1 MNFENKSHDSVN
13 KRIDVLDGLRA
24 LAMLLV
30 FNVHFLNRYM
40 SVDYFVRSDSL
51 LFRIISSLN
60 GTVVTVDLFFIISG
74 YLIFDILK
82 NRPVGAAIFFERRFG
97 RLFAPHLAVICY
109 IVFLRGLNTFTP
121 GVFSLNLFFI
131 APLFPGVETYNSVT
145 WTLAWEWIYYILIFF
160 TMSIFSKRDEWF
172 IFLVLCL
179 LSATLAIVSYFNI
192 VNIHFPEFGRF
203 ISFYFG
209 IILAI
214 ILKSRSEKLRKGIK
228 CLLPV
233 SLVMIPTLA
242 IIWTYKAEVIKALP
256 MNGLYYII
264 ASCCFL
270 VIIFDSM
277 VNKGLLNKIFS
288 NVLIKS
294 LGRISYSIYLIHS
307 FVIMEVLNRMS
318 PAENLSGIIFR
329 YCVVLLTTIGLGTIS
344 YFLFEYYFVRRPSES
359 V

>member
-1 MNFENKSHDSVN
+1 MNDENKTQNFVN
-13 KRIDVLDGLRA
+13 KRVDVLDGLRA

-30 FNVHFLNRYM
+30 FNVHFLNWYM
-40 SVDYFVRSDSL
+40 PVNYFVRSDSL
-51 LFRIISSLN
+51 LYRFISSLN

-82 NRPVGAAIFFERRFG
+82 NRPVSATVFFERRFG
-97 RLFAPHLAVICY
+97 RLFVPHLVVICY

-121 GVFSLNLFFI
+121 GAFSLNLFFL
-131 APLFPGVETYNSVT
+131 APLFPNVDTYNSVT
-145 WTLAWEWIYYILIFF
+145 WTLAWEWIFYILIFF
-160 TMSIFSKRDEWF
+160 TMSVFKKRDEWF

-179 LSATLAIVSYFNI
+179 LSAILALISYFNL
-192 VNIHFPEFGRF
+192 VNIHFPDFGRF

-214 ILKSRSEKLRKGIK
+214 ILKSRSEKLKVYLKR
-228 CLLPV
+228 LLPV
-233 SLVMIPTLA
+233 SLLMIPILA
-242 IIWTYKAEVIKALP
+242 VIWTFKAEVIKALP
-256 MNGLYYII
+256 LNGLYYIV

-288 NVLIKS
+288 NVLIKN
-294 LGRISYSIYLIHS
+294 LGRVSYSIYLIHS

-318 PAENLSGIIFR
+318 PAENLTDIFIR
-329 YCVVLLTTIGLGTIS
+329 YCVVLFTTILLGTIS